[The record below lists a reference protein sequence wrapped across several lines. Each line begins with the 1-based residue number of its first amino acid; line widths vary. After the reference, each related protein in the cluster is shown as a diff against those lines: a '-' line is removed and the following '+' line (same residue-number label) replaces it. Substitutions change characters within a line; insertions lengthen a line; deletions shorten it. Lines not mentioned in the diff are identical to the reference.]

1 MASNIE
7 KSLIEVLTQHQ
18 AYLYRTSSYTVNEL
32 LKIFNDESALMLAKL
47 RDLLDELNDSEKVAL
62 AGGQYTTT
70 NLKEIRNLISEWF
83 TAINTSLP
91 EAFAVS
97 ATALAIYEANYTA
110 MLYGGKIKQPNGYKL
125 YKAAKKV
132 PLVGGALVDDLLTK
146 LAESAR
152 QKVEYAI
159 RDGISSGKTN
169 QEIVQRIRGTKR
181 LNFEDGLLSTSKS
194 DIDRTV
200 RTVRSH
206 VANQAYL
213 NSFSQ
218 IGFEY
223 VRLVATLDGRTS
235 KLCASLDGSVWEIND
250 PAKRIPPLHPNC
262 RSILVPVEKD
272 GKLVGERPFVM
283 DERKV
288 KDIPK
293 DERSQLIGQLDA
305 NTTFKEFF
313 KKTDDFFQK
322 EWLGPKRYKLY
333 KDGKFDFE
341 KFFDP
346 EGRLYTLDQLRKLDE
361 RIFNEL
367 EIQTREFK

>member
-1 MASNIE
+1 MASDTE

-18 AYLYRTSSYTVNEL
+18 AYLYRASSQSVNEL

-70 NLKEIRNLISEWF
+70 NLKEIRDLISQWF
-83 TAINTSLP
+83 TALNTSLP

-97 ATALAIYEANYTA
+97 ATTLAVYEANYMA
-110 MLYGGKIKQPNGYKL
+110 KLYGSKIKKPNGEKL
-125 YKAAKKV
+125 FTAAKKI
-132 PLVGGALVDDLLTK
+132 PLVGGALVDELLSK
-146 LAESAR
+146 IAESAR

-159 RDGISSGKTN
+159 RDGVGSGKTN
-169 QEIVQRIRGTKR
+169 QQIVQQIRGNKR
-181 LNFEDGLLSTSKS
+181 LNFEDGILTSSKS

-213 NSFSQ
+213 NSFNQ

-223 VRLVATLDGRTS
+223 VKLVATLDGRTS
-235 KLCASLDGSVWEIND
+235 KLCASLDGTVWEIND
-250 PAKRIPPLHPNC
+250 PAKRVPPLHPNC

-272 GKLVGERPFVM
+272 GRLVGERPFVM

-293 DERSQLIGQLDA
+293 EERSQLIGQLDA
-305 NTTFKEFF
+305 NTSFKEFF

-322 EWLGPKRYKLY
+322 EWLGPKRFKLY
-333 KDGKFDFE
+333 KEGKFDFE

-346 EGRLYTLDQLRKLDE
+346 ESRLYSLDELRKLDE
-361 RIFNEL
+361 KAFKEL
-367 EIQTREFK
+367 

>member
-18 AYLYRTSSYTVNEL
+18 AYLYRASSQSVNEL
-32 LKIFNDESALMLAKL
+32 LTIFNDESAAMLAKL
-47 RDLLDELNDSEKVAL
+47 RDLLDELSDPEKIAL
-62 AGGQYTTT
+62 AAGQYTTT
-70 NLKEIRNLISEWF
+70 NLKEIRDLISQWF
-83 TAINTSLP
+83 TAINTSIP

-97 ATALAIYEANYTA
+97 ATALAVYEANYTA
-110 MLYGGKIKQPNGYKL
+110 KLYGGKIKKPNGDKL

-146 LAESAR
+146 LAENAR

-181 LNFEDGLLSTSKS
+181 LNYEDGLLTSTKS
-194 DIDRTV
+194 DIDQTV
-200 RTVRSH
+200 RTLRNH
-206 VANQAYL
+206 VTNQTYL
-213 NSFSQ
+213 DTFKQ
-218 IGFEY
+218 LGFEY
-223 VRLVATLDGRTS
+223 VRFVSVLDGRTT
-235 KLCASLDGSVWEIND
+235 KLCASLDGTVWRIDD
-250 PAKRIPPLHPNC
+250 PAKRVPPLHRNC
-262 RSILVPVEKD
+262 RSILVAVDKD

-283 DERKV
+283 DERRV

-305 NTTFKEFF
+305 NTTFREFF

-333 KDGKFDFE
+333 KEGKFDFD

-346 EGRLYTLDQLRKLDE
+346 DGRLYTLDQLRKLDE
-361 RIFNEL
+361 QIFKDL
-367 EIQTREFK
+367 GL

>member
-1 MASNIE
+1 MASDTQ

-18 AYLYRTSSYTVNEL
+18 AYLYRASSQSVNEL

-47 RDLLDELNDSEKVAL
+47 RDLLEELNDFEKAAL
-62 AGGQYTTT
+62 ASGQYTTA
-70 NLKEIRNLISEWF
+70 NLKEIRDLISQWF

-97 ATALAIYEANYTA
+97 ATALAVYEANYTA
-110 MLYGGKIKQPNGYKL
+110 KLYGGKIKKPNGEKL

-146 LAESAR
+146 LAENAR

-159 RDGISSGKTN
+159 RDGINSGKTN
-169 QEIVQRIRGTKR
+169 QQIVQRIGGTKR
-181 LNFEDGLLSTSKS
+181 LNYEDGILTSTKS
-194 DIDRTV
+194 DIERTV
-200 RTVRSH
+200 RTLRSH
-206 VANQAYL
+206 VANQTYL
-213 NSFSQ
+213 DSFKQ
-218 IGFEY
+218 LGFEY
-223 VRLVATLDGRTS
+223 VKLVATLDGRTS
-235 KLCASLDGSVWEIND
+235 KLCASLDGTVWKIDD
-250 PAKRIPPLHPNC
+250 PAKRVPPLHPNC

-272 GKLVGERPFVM
+272 GKLIGERPFVM
-283 DERKV
+283 DERRV

-313 KKTDDFFQK
+313 GKTDDFFQK
-322 EWLGPKRYKLY
+322 EWLGPKRYKLF
-333 KDGKFDFE
+333 KEGKFDFD

-346 EGRLYTLDQLRKLDE
+346 DGRLYTLDQLRKLDE
-361 RIFNEL
+361 QIFKRL
-367 EIQTREFK
+367 GI

>member
-1 MASNIE
+1 MAKDN
-7 KSLIEVLTQHQ
+7 KNLLEVLTQHQ
-18 AYLYRTSSYTVNEL
+18 AYLYRTSSQSVNEL
-32 LKIFNDESALMLAKL
+32 LGLFNDDTNAMLSKL
-47 RDLLDELNDSEKVAL
+47 RDLLDELSDSEKIAL
-62 AGGQYTTT
+62 TGGKYTTS
-70 NLKEIRNLISEWF
+70 NLREIRDLISQWF
-83 TAINTSLP
+83 GSVNTSLP

-97 ATALAIYEANYTA
+97 ATAMAVYEARYMAKLFGTTLNKPD
-110 MLYGGKIKQPNGYKL
+110 GEKL
-125 YKAAKKV
+125 YSAAKKV
-132 PLVGGALVDDLLTK
+132 PLTGGALVDDLLSRI
-146 LAESAR
+146 AESAR

-159 RDGISSGKTN
+159 RDGISTGKTN

-181 LNFEDGLLSTSKS
+181 LNYEDGILNGTKT

-213 NSFSQ
+213 NSFNQ
-218 IGFEY
+218 LGFEY
-223 VRLVATLDGRTS
+223 VRFVSVLDGRTS
-235 KLCASLDGSVWEIND
+235 KLCASLDGSIWEIND
-250 PAKRIPPLHPNC
+250 PAKRVPPLHPHC
-262 RSILVPVEKD
+262 RSILVPVEKE
-272 GKLVGERPFVM
+272 GKLPGERPFVM

-322 EWLGPKRYKLY
+322 EWLGPNRYKLF
-333 KDGKFDFE
+333 KEGKFDFE

-361 RIFNEL
+361 
-367 EIQTREFK
+367 QMFKRLGL

>member
-1 MASNIE
+1 MAADIKN
-7 KSLIEVLTQHQ
+7 LLEVLTQHQ
-18 AYLYRTSSYTVNEL
+18 AYLYRASSQSVSEL
-32 LKIFNDESALMLAKL
+32 LGLFNDDTNAMLSKL
-47 RDLLDELNDSEKVAL
+47 RDLLDELSDSEKLAL
-62 AGGQYTTT
+62 AGGKYTTS
-70 NLKEIRNLISEWF
+70 NLREIRDLISQWF
-83 TAINTSLP
+83 VSVNTSLP

-97 ATALAIYEANYTA
+97 ATALAVYEANYIA
-110 MLYGGKIKQPNGYKL
+110 KLYGGKIKKPDGEKL
-125 YKAAKKV
+125 YSASKKV
-132 PLVGGALVDDLLTK
+132 PLAGGALVDDLLSRI
-146 LAESAR
+146 AESAR
-152 QKVEYAI
+152 QRVEYAI

-181 LNFEDGLLSTSKS
+181 LNYEDGILTSTKA

-213 NSFSQ
+213 DSYKQ

-223 VRLVATLDGRTS
+223 VRFVSVLDGRTS
-235 KLCASLDGSVWEIND
+235 KLCASLDGTIWEIND
-250 PAKRIPPLHPNC
+250 PAKRVPPLHPHC
-262 RSILVPVEKD
+262 RSILVAVDKD
-272 GKLVGERPFVM
+272 GKLVGLRPFVM
-283 DERKV
+283 DERPV

-305 NTTFKEFF
+305 NTTFREFF

-333 KDGKFDFE
+333 KEGKFDFE

-346 EGRLYTLDQLRKLDE
+346 EGRLYNLDELRKLDE
-361 RIFNEL
+361 KTFKEL
-367 EIQTREFK
+367 GM

>member
-1 MASNIE
+1 MASKE
-7 KSLIEVLTQHQ
+7 DKSLIEVLTQHQ
-18 AYLYRTSSYTVNEL
+18 AYLYRVSSQSVNEL

-47 RDLLDELNDSEKVAL
+47 RDLLDELNDSEKMAL
-62 AGGQYTTT
+62 ASGQYTTS
-70 NLKEIRNLISEWF
+70 NLKEVRDLIAQWF
-83 TAINTSLP
+83 IGLNTALP

-97 ATALAIYEANYTA
+97 ATALAVYEANYTA
-110 MLYGGKIKQPNGYKL
+110 KLYGGKIKKPNGEKL
-125 YKAAKKV
+125 YAAAKKV
-132 PLVGGALVDDLLTK
+132 PLVGGALVDDLLSK
-146 LAESAR
+146 IAESAR

-181 LNFEDGLLSTSKS
+181 LNYEDGLLSSSKT
-194 DIDRTV
+194 DIERTV

-213 NSFSQ
+213 SSFNQ

-223 VRLVATLDGRTS
+223 VKLVATLDGRTS
-235 KLCASLDGSVWEIND
+235 KLCATLDGTVWEIND
-250 PAKRIPPLHPNC
+250 PAKRVPPLHPNC

-272 GKLVGERPFVM
+272 GLLVGERPFVM
-283 DERKV
+283 DERRV

-293 DERSQLIGQLDA
+293 DERNQLIGQLDA

-313 KKTDDFFQK
+313 MKTDNFFQK

-333 KDGKFDFE
+333 KEGKFDFE

-346 EGRLYTLDQLRKLDE
+346 EGRLYSLDELRKLDE
-361 RIFNEL
+361 KA
-367 EIQTREFK
+367 FK

>member
-18 AYLYRTSSYTVNEL
+18 AYLFRASSQSVNEL
-32 LKIFNDESALMLAKL
+32 LTIFNDESAVMLTKL

-70 NLKEIRNLISEWF
+70 NLKEIRDLISQWF
-83 TAINTSLP
+83 TTINTSLP

-97 ATALAIYEANYTA
+97 ATALAVYEANYMA
-110 MLYGGKIKQPNGYKL
+110 KLYGSKIKKPNGEKL
-125 YKAAKKV
+125 FTAAKTI
-132 PLVGGALVDDLLTK
+132 PLVGGALVDELLSK
-146 LAESAR
+146 IAESAR
-152 QKVEYAI
+152 LRVEYAI

-181 LNFEDGLLSTSKS
+181 LNYEDGILTTTKS

-213 NSFSQ
+213 SSFNQ

-223 VRLVATLDGRTS
+223 VKLVATLDGRTS
-235 KLCASLDGSVWEIND
+235 KLCASLDGTVWKIDD
-250 PAKRIPPLHPNC
+250 PAKRVPPLHPHC

-272 GKLVGERPFVM
+272 GLLIGERPFVM

-333 KDGKFDFE
+333 KEGKFDFE

-346 EGRLYTLDQLRKLDE
+346 EGRLYSLAELGKLDE
-361 RIFNEL
+361 KSIKKL
-367 EIQTREFK
+367 GL

>member
-18 AYLYRTSSYTVNEL
+18 AYLYRASSQSVNEL
-32 LKIFNDESALMLAKL
+32 LTIFNAESAVMLAKL

-70 NLKEIRNLISEWF
+70 NLKEIRDLISQWF

-97 ATALAIYEANYTA
+97 ATALAVYEANYTA
-110 MLYGGKIKQPNGYKL
+110 KLYGGKIKKPNGEKL
-125 YKAAKKV
+125 YSAAKKT
-132 PLVGGALVDDLLTK
+132 PLMGGALVEDLLAK
-146 LAESAR
+146 IAETAR

-181 LNFEDGLLSTSKS
+181 LNYEDGLLTSTKS
-194 DIDRTV
+194 DIDQTV
-200 RTVRSH
+200 RTLRNH
-206 VANQAYL
+206 VANQTYL
-213 NSFSQ
+213 DNFKQ
-218 IGFEY
+218 LGYEY
-223 VRLVATLDGRTS
+223 VRFVSVLDGRTT
-235 KLCASLDGSVWEIND
+235 KLCASLDGTVWRIDD
-250 PAKRIPPLHPNC
+250 PAKRVPPLHRNC

-272 GKLVGERPFVM
+272 GRLAGERPFVM
-283 DERKV
+283 DERPV

-305 NTTFKEFF
+305 NTTFKDFF
-313 KKTDDFFQK
+313 GKTDDFFQK
-322 EWLGPKRYKLY
+322 EWLGPKRFKLF
-333 KDGKFDFE
+333 KDGKFNFD

-346 EGRLYTLDQLRKLDE
+346 EGRLYSLNELRKLDE
-361 RIFNEL
+361 KAFKEL
-367 EIQTREFK
+367 GL

>member
-1 MASNIE
+1 MALKE
-7 KSLIEVLTQHQ
+7 DKSLLEVLTQHQ
-18 AYLYRTSSYTVNEL
+18 AYLYRASSQSVKEL
-32 LKIFNDESALMLAKL
+32 LTIFNNESALMLAKL
-47 RDLLDELNDSEKVAL
+47 RDLLDELNDSEKAAL
-62 AGGQYTTT
+62 AAGLYTTS
-70 NLKEIRNLISEWF
+70 NLKDIRDLISGWH
-83 TAINTSLP
+83 TSLNSSLP
-91 EAFAVS
+91 EVFAVS
-97 ATALAIYEANYTA
+97 ATAMAVYEANYTA
-110 MLYGGKIKQPNGYKL
+110 KLYGGKIKKLNGEKL
-125 YKAAKKV
+125 FTAAKKV
-132 PLVGGALVDDLLTK
+132 PLVGGALVDDLLSK
-146 LAESAR
+146 IAESTR

-181 LNFEDGLLSTSKS
+181 LNYEDGLLTSSKT

-213 NSFSQ
+213 DTFNK

-223 VRLVATLDGRTS
+223 VRFVSVLDGRTT
-235 KLCASLDGSVWEIND
+235 KLCASLDGSVWEVND
-250 PAKRIPPLHPNC
+250 PAKRVPPLHPNC

-272 GKLVGERPFVM
+272 GQLVGERPFVM
-283 DERKV
+283 DERSV

-313 KKTDDFFQK
+313 SKTDDFFQK

-333 KDGKFDFE
+333 KEGKFDFD

-346 EGRLYTLDQLRKLDE
+346 EGRFYNLDELRLLDQ
-361 RIFNEL
+361 
-367 EIQTREFK
+367 QSFKMAGL

>member
-18 AYLYRTSSYTVNEL
+18 AYLYRASSQSVNEL
-32 LKIFNDESALMLAKL
+32 LTIFNDESALMLAKL
-47 RDLLDELNDSEKVAL
+47 RDLLDELSDSEKLAL

-70 NLKEIRNLISEWF
+70 NLKEIRDLISQWF

-91 EAFAVS
+91 QAFAVS
-97 ATALAIYEANYTA
+97 ATALAVYEANYTA
-110 MLYGGKIKQPNGYKL
+110 KLYGGKIKKPIGEKL
-125 YKAAKKV
+125 YSAAKKA
-132 PLVGGALVDDLLTK
+132 PLVGGALVEDLLAK
-146 LAESAR
+146 IAETTR

-159 RDGISSGKTN
+159 RDGINSGKTN

-181 LNFEDGLLSTSKS
+181 LNYEDGLLTSTKS
-194 DIDRTV
+194 DIDQTV
-200 RTVRSH
+200 RTLRNH
-206 VANQAYL
+206 VANQTYL
-213 NSFSQ
+213 DTFKQ
-218 IGFEY
+218 LGFEY
-223 VRLVATLDGRTS
+223 VRFVSVLDGRTT
-235 KLCASLDGSVWEIND
+235 KLCASLDGTVWRIDD
-250 PAKRIPPLHPNC
+250 PAKRVPPLHRNC
-262 RSILVPVEKD
+262 RSILVAVDKD
-272 GKLVGERPFVM
+272 GLLVGERPFVM

-313 KKTDDFFQK
+313 KKTDDFFQN

-333 KDGKFDFE
+333 KEGKFDFD

-346 EGRLYTLDQLRKLDE
+346 KGRLYTLDQLRKLDE
-361 RIFNEL
+361 
-367 EIQTREFK
+367 QTFKDIGL